1 MSKCLIT
8 GVAGFLGSHVA
19 EHLKA
24 NGHDVLGLD
33 DMSGGFSTNV
43 PPNILYMRGSIND
56 LQIIDHIFRNNEIDY
71 IFHLAAYAA
80 EGLSHF
86 IKRFNYENNLIGSV
100 NLINAAVNHGV
111 KGFVFTS
118 SIAVYGD
125 MTPPFDESMLPQP
138 EDSYG
143 ISKLAVEHELVASQ
157 KIFGL
162 PYIIFRPHNV
172 FGPRQNIGDKY
183 RNVVGIFMNQLLQGK
198 PMTIFGDGEQK
209 RAFSYIDDVAP
220 IIARSIEV
228 PEAINQVFN
237 IGADMPVTVNQL
249 SAMVAHA
256 MGKQSL
262 RVFLR
267 ERQETK
273 VAYCNHDKVRSVFGY
288 KPQTELLDGIT
299 KMAKWV
305 ELHGAKE
312 TPEFA
317 EIEIRKN
324 LPQGWE

>member
-1 MSKCLIT
+1 MSTCLLT

-24 NGHDVLGLD
+24 GGHTVIGLD
-33 DMSGGFSTNV
+33 DMSGGFAENI
-43 PPNILYMRGSIND
+43 PPNVSYMRGSIND
-56 LQIIDHIFRNNEIDY
+56 LEMIDHIFRNHQIDY

-86 IKRFNYENNLIGSV
+86 IKRFNYENNLIGSI

-111 KGFVFTS
+111 KCFVFTS

-125 MTPPFDESMLPQP
+125 MTPPFNENMIAQP

-143 ISKLAVEHELVASQ
+143 ISKLAVEHELVASR

-198 PMTIFGDGEQK
+198 PMTIFGDGEQR

-228 PEAINQVFN
+228 PAAINNVFN

-256 MGKQSL
+256 MGKQSV

-267 ERQETK
+267 ERTETK
-273 VAYCNHDKVRSVFGY
+273 MAWCTHSKIREVFGCN
-288 KPQTELLDGIT
+288 PQTELLDGIT
-299 KMAKWV
+299 KMAQWV
-305 ELHGAKE
+305 ELHGSRL
-312 TPEFA
+312 TSDFA
-317 EIEIRKN
+317 QIEIRKN
-324 LPQGWE
+324 LPEGWE